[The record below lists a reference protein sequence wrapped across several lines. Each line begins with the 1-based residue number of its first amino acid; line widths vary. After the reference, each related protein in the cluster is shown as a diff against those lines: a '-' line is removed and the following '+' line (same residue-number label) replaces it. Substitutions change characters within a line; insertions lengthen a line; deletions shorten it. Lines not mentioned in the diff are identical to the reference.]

1 MPEVQDVPG
10 ARILIVWD
18 GKRIEMRANVP
29 AHVAVLMTA
38 AAARL
43 ALDKFLGGPAGA
55 RDIASILRGES

>member
-1 MPEVQDVPG
+1 M
-10 ARILIVWD
+10 WD
-18 GKRIEMRANVP
+18 GKKIEMRANVP
-29 AHVAVLMTA
+29 VHVAVLMTA